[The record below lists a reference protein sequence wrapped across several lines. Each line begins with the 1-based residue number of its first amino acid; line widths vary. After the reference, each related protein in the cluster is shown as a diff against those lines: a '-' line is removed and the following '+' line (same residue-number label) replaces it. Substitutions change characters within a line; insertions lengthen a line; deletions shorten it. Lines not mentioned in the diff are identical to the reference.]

1 MGTITSDR
9 EGASMIPS
17 LTLKFMWTDLPLPE
31 RAARAADHGFQ
42 RVDLWDWRDEDVDGL
57 AAVCRDRGIEI
68 AGFFGHSTGGLVD
81 PSQRD
86 EVLERLSESIEV
98 AQRVGATQLH
108 MFSNDIQPDSIIRK
122 PPPLTW
128 ADQFQ
133 SCIDGLRDALELVEG
148 TDLVLGLESINT
160 KFVPGYFWE
169 DVGDTLSLCR
179 IIDHPQLK
187 LTFDC
192 FHQQLVGGRLTDNLI
207 SSLPYVARVDVADV
221 PGRHQPGTG
230 EINYVHIRRV
240 LEEHGFDGQVTFE
253 TVPVDGDS
261 EAAVAAIKEIWP
273 F

>member
-1 MGTITSDR
+1 
-9 EGASMIPS
+9 MIPS
-17 LTLKFMWTDLPLPE
+17 ITLKFMWTDLPLVD
-31 RAARAADHGFQ
+31 RSAKAAEHGFA
-42 RVDLWDWRDEDVDGL
+42 RVDLWDWRGEDVDGL
-57 AAVCRDRGIEI
+57 FAACRELGLEI

-81 PSQRD
+81 PDQRD
-86 EVLERLSESIEV
+86 EVLGNLAESVEV
-98 AQRVGATQLH
+98 AKRVGAKQLH

-133 SCIDGLRDALELVEG
+133 SCIDGLRAALELIEG

-160 KFVPGYFWE
+160 QFVPGYFWE
-169 DVGDTLSLCR
+169 DVGDTLALCR

-192 FHQQLVGGRLTDNLI
+192 FHQQLVGGRLTDNLL
-207 SSLPYVARVDVADV
+207 SALPYVARVDVADV
-221 PGRHQPGTG
+221 PGRGAPGTG
-230 EINYVHIRRV
+230 EINYAHIKRV
-240 LEEHGFDGQVTFE
+240 LEDRGFDGQVTFE

-261 EAAVAAIKEIWP
+261 DGAVADIKKVWP